1 MSAQFINT
9 VMAIAAAAIVLFI
22 IYHLVNGIIKL
33 AAIVLLLILLYA
45 GYLSYTGQKMPQSGA
60 ELIQRLSDCVEVARE
75 KGGDVLKTML
85 RMAPEREGK

>member
-22 IYHLVNGIIKL
+22 IYHLVKGIIKL

-60 ELIQRLSDCVEVARE
+60 ELIQRLLTAS
-75 KGGDVLKTML
+75 GGQGRATLKQC
-85 RMAPEREGK
+85 